1 MPGDEDTGGTTTI
14 EAPAAESASTADTAP
29 AVDSAAEPS
38 TDTAPIWDKN
48 PAETDDS
55 TTATEPAA
63 DAGDEFSKMTGL
75 VRGVLDAKAPAPTDT
90 APVTEAAAKPANTP
104 AATPAPTISAE
115 LAERVASEFGET
127 GTALVTEFNKS
138 LADLHAQI
146 GAVKPVADQVKTV
159 ADRQAAEDAQRE
171 DAAIDAVFD
180 SFADMG
186 RDIYGKGDKANPHA
200 RRATYIETMRIAKEI
215 GSDPV
220 RRAAFQKAMAESKT
234 DPRRALMAMAHENIH
249 GAEITEPQAIKK
261 IQGTVQKRSAQRTIP
276 PSGNSARAD
285 TGDMYADMKAIWRG

>member
-38 TDTAPIWDKN
+38 TDTAPIWDKS

-90 APVTEAAAKPANTP
+90 APVTEAAAKPAE
-104 AATPAPTISAE
+104 AGPAPTLPADLVKDITENGLSFE
-115 LAERVASEFGET
+115 NTPKLIE
-127 GTALVTEFNKS
+127 ALNKS
-138 LADLHAQI
+138 LAEMHTQI